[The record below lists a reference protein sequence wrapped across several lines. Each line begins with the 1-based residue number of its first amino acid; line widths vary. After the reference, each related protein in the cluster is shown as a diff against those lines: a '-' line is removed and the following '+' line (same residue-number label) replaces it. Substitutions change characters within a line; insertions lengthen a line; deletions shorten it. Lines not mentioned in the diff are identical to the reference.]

1 MKTLCMLSLKDKT
14 PQINL
19 RINPQAA
26 LDQLLIKAKEQLA
39 DTDQVKVG
47 SVASEELEVLE
58 D

>member
-19 RINPQAA
+19 RVNPQAA
-26 LDQLLIKAKEQLA
+26 LDQLLIKAKEQLV
-39 DTDQVKVG
+39 DMDQVKVA
-47 SVASEELEVLE
+47 SVVLEELEALE

>member
-19 RINPQAA
+19 RVNPQAA
-26 LDQLLIKAKEQLA
+26 LDQLLIKAKEQPV
-39 DTDQVKVG
+39 DTDQVKVA
-47 SVASEELEVLE
+47 SVVSEELEALE

>member
-14 PQINL
+14 PQINP

-26 LDQLLIKAKEQLA
+26 LDQLLIKAKEQPV
-39 DTDQVKVG
+39 DTDQVKVA
-47 SVASEELEVLE
+47 SVVSEELEALE